1 MDFSLAGRW
10 QADGYGRNIT
20 TGKRNSFE
28 DYASGRIKL
37 LWEPSASTKVRASM
51 LRAWNYLS
59 VEGNTYP
66 GTTAGY
72 ESLPLPTEPFTT
84 IGFYD
89 TRFDTDSYAKAKVTA
104 ANVKIDQ
111 ELSFAS
117 LASISAWSKTEVQGV
132 VDLDFSERPDA
143 IFRYQGHISLWTQE
157 LKLSSKAQMPLN
169 WVAGLFY
176 YNSLST
182 YDDITFRSPSGNA
195 LPPAVQAGGLTAA
208 VAGLDS
214 EGFTAR
220 RILRG
225 VWTGDM
231 AR

>member
-1 MDFSLAGRW
+1 
-10 QADGYGRNIT
+10 
-20 TGKRNSFE
+20 
-28 DYASGRIKL
+28 
-37 LWEPSASTKVRASM
+37 
-51 LRAWNYLS
+51 
-59 VEGNTYP
+59 
-66 GTTAGY
+66 
-72 ESLPLPTEPFTT
+72 
-84 IGFYD
+84 
-89 TRFDTDSYAKAKVTA
+89 
-104 ANVKIDQ
+104 
-111 ELSFAS
+111 
-117 LASISAWSKTEVQGV
+117 
-132 VDLDFSERPDA
+132 
-143 IFRYQGHISLWTQE
+143 
-157 LKLSSKAQMPLN
+157 MPLN

-214 EGFTAR
+214 ESFTAR

>member
-1 MDFSLAGRW
+1 MQVIDGALTFASYDTLEGNAYATTGLSKTLAVDFSLAGRW

-117 LASISAWSKTEVQGV
+117 LASISAWSRDGGAGCR
-132 VDLDFSERPDA
+132 RPRLQRA
-143 IFRYQGHISLWTQE
+143 
-157 LKLSSKAQMPLN
+157 
-169 WVAGLFY
+169 
-176 YNSLST
+176 
-182 YDDITFRSPSGNA
+182 
-195 LPPAVQAGGLTAA
+195 
-208 VAGLDS
+208 
-214 EGFTAR
+214 AR
-220 RILRG
+220 RDLPVSG
-225 VWTGDM
+225 AYLFMDPGTEAEFEGANAPELGGWPVLLQFSVNL
-231 AR
+231 